1 MILSIIILSISLI
14 LDGLLS
20 NYLPFTIG
28 NLSFFTPLLTMTSIL
43 FIYPLLN
50 KNKKNYFILIV
61 IFGIIY
67 DLSYTNLLFYNS
79 ILFLLVAFF
88 TIKIYELL
96 PVNFLS
102 ITIYLILLIIIYET
116 LNILF
121 IIIFQVRNVVFK
133 DYYYKVS
140 HSILLNILYGLGLYF
155 LLYKRIQKQSKFNFR

>member
-102 ITIYLILLIIIYET
+102 IIIYLILLIIIYET

-121 IIIFQVRNVVFK
+121 IIIFQVRNVAFK
-133 DYYYKVS
+133 DCYYKVS

-155 LLYKRIQKQSKFNFR
+155 LLYKKIQKQSNFNFR